1 MCFGLFDRRM
11 PDMPKPLLAPPE
23 KKAPEPEVIK
33 EPEKLIDE
41 EDTTQKVKTSSK
53 KSNVLLSK
61 GSPASKFTSPIPGS
75 STKSGGI
82 NV

>member
-1 MCFGLFDRRM
+1 MCFGLFNQKM
-11 PDMPKPLLAPPE
+11 PDMPAPVLPPAE
-23 KKAPEPEVIK
+23 KKAPEPEVVK
-33 EPEKLIDE
+33 EAEALIDE
-41 EDTTQKVKTSSK
+41 DDTTQKVQTSTK
-53 KSNVLLSK
+53 KSDVLLAK